1 MLLSGSAL
9 WFSRSRLA
17 LTQKLL
23 LVLPIL
29 LLPLIVCRDSR
40 IQESLRLLA
49 DADRL
54 AMLYNW
60 PKAAALYAQAE
71 SLFMKSGD
79 KKNALLA
86 RLGYFWATA
95 DSGVNPSIRKEVA
108 THLQDPLVQA
118 DPKLMLRGLVTQ
130 AVLDRNS
137 NETAAREPW
146 AEIMKLGKTL
156 GDKNWE
162 ERAKA
167 EIAQISF
174 MDGDLRS
181 AAQMIREALISQYLR
196 LDLGAAVYYTAMV
209 GYGFIGSGRPE
220 TGLQYCD
227 RALRLAFFA
236 KDMGFPFLAY
246 QGKAAALFALKRNA
260 EAESV
265 LKEAL
270 FRAREEHNYF
280 AVSQLLVIAG
290 MAAASHDSAAAI
302 EYLREA
308 TDVSHERGF
317 RHVFAWSTFQLAE
330 VYRDIGNLNDAESL
344 ASRSNEIIRNLEDR
358 YHLPQHLTLL
368 ADLKARKGE
377 FERADELYSEAADV
391 IDALLVN
398 VNARELKGSLIAT
411 LSESY
416 VGHFELAATK
426 FSDPNRAYQIIEQ
439 ARGRSLADT
448 LRGESETLSSSD
460 EISLE
465 AQKEIN
471 RIQLALL
478 HNTSRDERESL
489 LNQLFRMEQRLSPVR
504 RTSSPLGSASDRPKP
519 VPLGTVQAS
528 LHADEMLLEYVLGE
542 TQSYCLE
549 ITRESVAITVL
560 PAGRRRIEDLVEKYL
575 SAVRSKQ
582 PETAFAKELFS
593 LLLQPVIGD
602 ESRTRATKLIIV
614 PDGVLHLLPFDGLKD
629 PQGRYVLESYVVT
642 YAPSA
647 TVLHLLR
654 ASRPSEQA
662 TKSFLGVGDVVYSGA
677 VLPAGDSV
685 ELDGVTLRNLAGSGE
700 EVISASKI
708 LKGNSQLLLQTNAT
722 EAQFKALQLA
732 DFRVVHLA
740 VHSVANTQFPD
751 RAALVLGRS
760 PTSGEDGLLQVRE
773 IRDLSLRADLVTLS
787 ACETGSGRLLG
798 QEGIASLE
806 RAFLLA
812 GAKAVIASLW
822 TADDWYTIA
831 LMKRLYQHLIDGYDK
846 DTALRQAKLDLLN
859 QFGDQAVPIYWA
871 GFTLVGDGSTA
882 IFK

>member
-1 MLLSGSAL
+1 M
-9 WFSRSRLA
+9 FRQR
-17 LTQKLL
+17 L
-23 LVLPIL
+23 LVIL
-29 LLPLIVCRDSR
+29 LIVFLPLAVYRDSR
-40 IQESLRLLA
+40 AQDSLRLLA
-49 DADRL
+49 EADRL

-60 PKAAALYAQAE
+60 PKAAPLYAQAE
-71 SLFMKSGD
+71 SLFVQSGD
-79 KKNALLA
+79 KKNALFA

-95 DSGVNPSIRKEVA
+95 DSGVNPGIRKEVA

-137 NETAAREPW
+137 NEIAAREPW

-181 AAQMIREALISQYLR
+181 AAEMIREALISQYLR

-209 GYGFIGSGRPE
+209 GYGFVGSGRPE

-270 FRAREEHNYF
+270 VRAREEHNYF
-280 AVSQLLVIAG
+280 AVSQLLVVAG

-308 TDVSHERGF
+308 TDISHEKGF
-317 RHVFAWSTFQLAE
+317 RHVFAWSTIQLAE
-330 VYRDIGNLNDAESL
+330 VYRDIGNLNDAELL
-344 ASRSNEIIRNLEDR
+344 ASRSIEIMRNLEDR

-368 ADLKARKGE
+368 ADLKARKGD

-398 VNARELKGSLIAT
+398 VNAREVKGSLIAT

-426 FSDPNRAYQIIEQ
+426 FSDPDRAYQIIEQ

-478 HNTSRDERESL
+478 HSTSRDERESL
-489 LNQLFRMEQRLSPVR
+489 LNQLFRVEQLLSPAR
-504 RTSSPLGSASDRPKP
+504 RNIALLNSATDRLKP
-519 VPLGTVQAS
+519 VPLETLQGS
-528 LHADEMLLEYVLGE
+528 LGPNEMLIEYVLGE
-542 TQSYCLE
+542 TQSYCLR
-549 ITRESVAITVL
+549 ITRTAASIVVL
-560 PAGRRRIEDLVEKYL
+560 PSGRKRIEEMVDHYL
-575 SAVRSKQ
+575 AAVRSR
-582 PETAFAKELFS
+582 
-593 LLLQPVIGD
+593 
-602 ESRTRATKLIIV
+602 RTGEQV
-614 PDGVLHLLPFDGLKD
+614 
-629 PQGRYVLESYVVT
+629 GR
-642 YAPSA
+642 
-647 TVLHLLR
+647 R
-654 ASRPSEQA
+654 
-662 TKSFLGVGDVVYSGA
+662 SFLSA
-677 VLPAGDSV
+677 L
-685 ELDGVTLRNLAGSGE
+685 GS
-700 EVISASKI
+700 SRRTTTPDKAHRCSRR
-708 LKGNSQLLLQTNAT
+708 QT
-722 EAQFKALQLA
+722 QP
-732 DFRVVHLA
+732 LA
-740 VHSVANTQFPD
+740 V
-751 RAALVLGRS
+751 RCAARFERNVRS
-760 PTSGEDGLLQVRE
+760 
-773 IRDLSLRADLVTLS
+773 
-787 ACETGSGRLLG
+787 
-798 QEGIASLE
+798 
-806 RAFLLA
+806 
-812 GAKAVIASLW
+812 
-822 TADDWYTIA
+822 
-831 LMKRLYQHLIDGYDK
+831 
-846 DTALRQAKLDLLN
+846 
-859 QFGDQAVPIYWA
+859 
-871 GFTLVGDGSTA
+871 
-882 IFK
+882 

>member
-1 MLLSGSAL
+1 MRRQMLTLIV
-9 WFSRSRLA
+9 F
-17 LTQKLL
+17 
-23 LVLPIL
+23 L
-29 LLPLIVCRDSR
+29 LLPMVVRSDSR
-40 IQESLRLLA
+40 PQGPLALLVE
-49 DADRL
+49 ADRL

-60 PKAAALYAQAE
+60 PKAAPLYAQAE
-71 SLFMKSGD
+71 SLFVQSGD
-79 KKNALLA
+79 KKNALFA

-95 DSGVNPSIRKEVA
+95 DSGVNPGIRKEVA

-137 NETAAREPW
+137 NEIAAREPW
-146 AEIMKLGKTL
+146 AEIMKLAKTL

-162 ERAKA
+162 DRAKA
-167 EIAQISF
+167 EIAQISY

-181 AAQMIREALISQYLR
+181 AAEMIREALISQHFR

-209 GYGFIGSGRPE
+209 GNGFVGSGRPE
-220 TGLQYCD
+220 TGLEYCD
-227 RALRLAFFA
+227 RASTLAFFA

-246 QGKAAALFALKRNA
+246 QGKAAALIALKRNA

-270 FRAREEHNYF
+270 VRAREEHNYF
-280 AVSQLLVIAG
+280 ALSQLLVIAG
-290 MAAASHDSAAAI
+290 MAAASHDSATAI
-302 EYLREA
+302 ENLREA
-308 TDVSHERGF
+308 TDVSHEKGF
-317 RHVFAWSTFQLAE
+317 RHVFVWSTFQLAE
-330 VYRDIGNLNDAESL
+330 VYRDIGNLNDAEL
-344 ASRSNEIIRNLEDR
+344 LVSRSIEIMRNLEDR
-358 YHLPQHLTLL
+358 YHLPHHLTLL

-377 FERADELYSEAADV
+377 FERADELYSESADV

-398 VNARELKGSLIAT
+398 VNAREVKGSLIAT

-426 FSDPNRAYQIIEQ
+426 FSDPDRAYQIIEQ

-460 EISLE
+460 EVSLE

-504 RTSSPLGSASDRPKP
+504 RTSSPLGSASDRQKP
-519 VPLGTVQAS
+519 VPLRTLQAS
-528 LHADEMLLEYVLGE
+528 LRPDEMLLEYVLGE
-542 TQSYCLE
+542 TQSYCLQ
-549 ITRESVAITVL
+549 ITPSGAAVVVL
-560 PAGRRRIEDLVEKYL
+560 PASRRHIEDLVDEYL
-575 SAVRSKQ
+575 ATVRSKQ
-582 PETAFAKELFS
+582 RETVVAKELFS
-593 LLLQPVIGD
+593 LLLHPVIGD
-602 ESRTRATKLIIV
+602 ESRRRATRLIIV
-614 PDGVLHLLPFDGLKD
+614 PDGALHLLPLDGLKD

-642 YAPSA
+642 YASSA
-647 TVLHLLR
+647 TVLNLLR
-654 ASRPSEQA
+654 ASGLSEQA
-662 TKSFLGVGDVVYSGA
+662 TTNLLGVGDVVYSG
-677 VLPAGDSV
+677 VFLPAGDSV
-685 ELDGVTLRNLAGSGE
+685 ESDGVPLANLAGSGE

-708 LKGNSQLLLQTNAT
+708 LRGDSQLLLQRNAT
-722 EAQFKALQLA
+722 ETQFKALRLA
-732 DFRVVHLA
+732 DFRVIHLA
-740 VHSVANTQFPD
+740 VHGVGNTKFPD
-751 RAALVLGRS
+751 RAALVLGGS
-760 PTSGEDGLLQVRE
+760 PASDEDGLLQARE
-773 IRDLSLRADLVTLS
+773 IRELSLNADLVILS
-787 ACETGSGRLLG
+787 ACDTGNGRLLG

-822 TADDWYTIA
+822 TADDTYTIA
-831 LMKRLYQHLIDGYDK
+831 LMKRLYSHLVAGYDK
-846 DTALRQAKLDLLN
+846 GAALRQAKLDLLG
-859 QFGDQAVPIYWA
+859 QFGDQALPVYWA